1 MPVEV
6 IPVPV
11 PVMIP
16 PQRTYVPPPV
26 HEVQP
31 PITSEPPSVPPPA
44 SVPPPQSP
52 VQPMN
57 TPQQPQQ
64 PAPMTPAPVAPRSDV
79 PKPDVPP
86 VEVVPVV
93 VPDHAP
99 QTVPA
104 LTLTTRTSRP
114 VTGKDVVVE
123 AALIP
128 QELGTTY
135 QLNWGDGSA
144 AETVSAPGWGVH
156 RYPAAKMYTVSASTV
171 VGGSHLYH
179 EIPLDVRRPVAIW
192 YRIAGL
198 MAALAGLSFW
208 VSHLLVPKLSA
219 SARWGAPAVP
229 EMKLLS
235 REPYLSLSFE
245 PGVGPTE
252 EDITFSKKRR

>member
-1 MPVEV
+1 MPTP
-6 IPVPV
+6 IALPPDLPVAPLVV
-11 PVMIP
+11 P
-16 PQRTYVPPPV
+16 
-26 HEVQP
+26 
-31 PITSEPPSVPPPA
+31 EPP
-44 SVPPPQSP
+44 PPPQ
-52 VQPMN
+52 
-57 TPQQPQQ
+57 
-64 PAPMTPAPVAPRSDV
+64 
-79 PKPDVPP
+79 PP
-86 VEVVPVV
+86 P
-93 VPDHAP
+93 
-99 QTVPA
+99 T

-114 VTGKDVVVE
+114 VVGKDVVVE
-123 AALIP
+123 AALLP

-208 VSHLLVPKLSA
+208 VSHLIVPKLSA
-219 SARWGAPAVP
+219 SVRWGAPGVP

-235 REPYLSLSFE
+235 QGAVFVVEL
-245 PGVGPTE
+245 
-252 EDITFSKKRR
+252 

>member
-1 MPVEV
+1 MV
-6 IPVPV
+6 
-11 PVMIP
+11 
-16 PQRTYVPPPV
+16 
-26 HEVQP
+26 
-31 PITSEPPSVPPPA
+31 
-44 SVPPPQSP
+44 
-52 VQPMN
+52 
-57 TPQQPQQ
+57 
-64 PAPMTPAPVAPRSDV
+64 
-79 PKPDVPP
+79 
-86 VEVVPVV
+86 
-93 VPDHAP
+93 
-99 QTVPA
+99 
-104 LTLTTRTSRP
+104 
-114 VTGKDVVVE
+114 GKDVVVE
-123 AALIP
+123 AALVP

-219 SARWGAPAVP
+219 SVRWGAPGVP
-229 EMKLLS
+229 EMKLLG

-245 PGVGPTE
+245 PGVGPAE
-252 EDITFSKKRR
+252 EDITFSKFPKGRRKSGLEQG